1 MLKVVTQEVRAGFH
15 CAQLFDLAGG
25 TYADGTRY
33 DTLIVY
39 GDGKD
44 VKTAKAN
51 MLRDLATK
59 VELEKNKL
67 ARMTD
72 FLRSNS

>member
-1 MLKVVTQEVRAGFH
+1 MLKVVTQEVKAGFH

-39 GDGKD
+39 GEGRDT
-44 VKTAKAN
+44 KTAKAN
-51 MLRDLATK
+51 MLKDLATK
-59 VELEKNKL
+59 VELDKNRL